1 MPHPLPVN
9 QPVAA
14 MSPGG
19 LLVVCMAT
27 IAAIGALYVP
37 QPLYHVL
44 QGAFG
49 IGRPVA
55 ALAVTAT
62 MLPLA
67 VAPVAYGLLLER
79 VPAGRMARLAVL
91 VVGLGHFLL
100 PLAPNWTVFL
110 AIRLVQ
116 GLALPAALTG
126 FMTLLARGSGADRV
140 QRVLSV
146 YIAATIVG
154 GFSGR
159 FFSGLVSHFL
169 GWQAS
174 FLILGGVTL
183 IAWAG
188 LLTLKGEGRAA
199 SWGRPRLG
207 HVLEVLRRPYALRAY
222 LIPFC
227 AFFTFTGVL
236 NFLPFR
242 LAELLGQASELRVG
256 VMYAGYLVGVL
267 TSLASARVVR
277 RLGGA
282 GKGSG
287 EARAILLGL
296 VLFLLSVAACAW
308 PNAWGLFA
316 MLFPF
321 CAGFFL
327 VQSVG
332 PGLVNRLGSGHEGL
346 TNGLYIATYYGG
358 GACGSILPGLAYVA
372 WGWTPFL
379 GVVLAVLAVGMIG
392 CASMV
397 IQGKR
402 ESGQ

>member
-1 MPHPLPVN
+1 MPHS
-9 QPVAA
+9 PVADRPA
-14 MSPGG
+14 AEMSPGG
-19 LLVVCMAT
+19 LLVVCLATMAA
-27 IAAIGALYVP
+27 IAALYAP

-44 QGAFG
+44 QDVFA
-49 IGRPVA
+49 IGRARA

-67 VAPVAYGLLLER
+67 VAPVVYGLLLER
-79 VPAGRMARLAVL
+79 VSAGRMARVAVL
-91 VVGLGHFLL
+91 VVGMGHFAL

-126 FMTLLARGSGADRV
+126 FMTMLARGSGADRV

-159 FFSGLVSHFL
+159 FFSGLISHFL
-169 GWQAS
+169 GWQAA
-174 FLILGGVTL
+174 FVILGGVTL
-183 IAWAG
+183 AAWAG
-188 LLTLKGEGRAA
+188 LLRLEGEGSAG
-199 SWGRPRLG
+199 WGRPRLG
-207 HVLEVLRRPYALRAY
+207 HIIEVLGRRYALRAY
-222 LIPFC
+222 LVPFC
-227 AFFTFTGVL
+227 AFFTFTAVL

-242 LAELLGQASELRVG
+242 LAELVGEANELRVG

-277 RLGGA
+277 HFGRDGG
-282 GKGSG
+282 G
-287 EARAILLGL
+287 EARAILVGL
-296 VLFLLSVAACAW
+296 VLFFVSVAACAW
-308 PNAWGLFA
+308 PHPWGLFV
-316 MLFPF
+316 MLFPY

-332 PGLVNRLGSGHEGL
+332 PGLVNRLGPGHEGL
-346 TNGLYIATYYGG
+346 TNGLYIAVYYGG
-358 GACGSILPGLAYVA
+358 GTAGSILPGLAYVA

-379 GVVLAVLAVGMIG
+379 GVVLAVLLVGLLG
-392 CASMV
+392 CLSMV
-397 IQGKR
+397 LQGRKEAR
-402 ESGQ
+402 P